1 MDIDL
6 ALLAD
11 AATIDA
17 SGKLNIL
24 GVFERIIA
32 PQFPVQHGRLALV
45 VRFIGGPTDIGS
57 HVVGIRLAGPGG
69 ELVRVDGNI
78 QVAAPPPGT
87 SEALR
92 VPQVFNFDGVV
103 FQDPGL
109 FTFEI
114 QIDGK
119 VRSRVVLE
127 VLRVPAPFQVQGAPP
142 GLPPLP
148 EGRGFQA

>member
-57 HVVGIRLAGPGG
+57 HVSHPSLCGRC
-69 ELVRVDGNI
+69 
-78 QVAAPPPGT
+78 VA
-87 SEALR
+87 
-92 VPQVFNFDGVV
+92 
-103 FQDPGL
+103 
-109 FTFEI
+109 
-114 QIDGK
+114 
-119 VRSRVVLE
+119 VLD
-127 VLRVPAPFQVQGAPP
+127 A
-142 GLPPLP
+142 
-148 EGRGFQA
+148 